1 MKNASNEWTDE
12 DIETILT
19 TLFLLVFVTIFV
31 SFIILKFQGGG
42 SGSNNTSSNRSTR
55 SNTNAIA
62 NNRRRNANTTSEQQQ
77 YLNRLNENDDDDCWY
92 KKYLNPVAHRLVD
105 GILPFRFT
113 SNSVLSRHN
122 NTTTPTTSENSK
134 NSDDEVLT
142 MLASIFL
149 HKQNDSSIIPS
160 RGSNIVLSLDASSLS
175 SSSLPLHNEKL
186 TKMLTILGTTYNLFI
201 IISLSSIAKITAIT
215 NNNNV
220 KNTEEKVSYYR
231 EKLYQMM
238 GRTCA
243 SNNIILPHRIIASTS
258 LTGRVAFVRQL
269 KPDTVIDFDSNMS
282 EQLSRFG
289 FRVVVIGNDFYLS

>member
-113 SNSVLSRHN
+113 SNSGLSRYN
-122 NTTTPTTSENSK
+122 NTTTSSTSDNSK
-134 NSDDEVLT
+134 NRDDEVLT

-160 RGSNIVLSLDASSLS
+160 RGSNIVLSLDASSL
-175 SSSLPLHNEKL
+175 PLHNEKL

-201 IISLSSIAKITAIT
+201 IISLSSIAITPTIT

-238 GRTCA
+238 GSTCA
-243 SNNIILPHRIIASTS
+243 SNTIILPHRIIASTS

-269 KPDTVIDFDSNMS
+269 KPDIVIDFDSDMS

>member
-55 SNTNAIA
+55 SNTNTIA

-113 SNSVLSRHN
+113 SNSGLSRYN
-122 NTTTPTTSENSK
+122 NTTTSSTSDNSK

-160 RGSNIVLSLDASSLS
+160 RGSNIVLSLDASSL
-175 SSSLPLHNEKL
+175 PLHNEKL

-201 IISLSSIAKITAIT
+201 IISLSSIAITPTIT

-238 GRTCA
+238 GSTCA
-243 SNNIILPHRIIASTS
+243 SNTIILPHRIIASTS

-269 KPDTVIDFDSNMS
+269 KPDIVIDFDSDMS

>member
-42 SGSNNTSSNRSTR
+42 SGSNSTSSNRSTR
-55 SNTNAIA
+55 SNTNTIA

-113 SNSVLSRHN
+113 SNSVLSRYN
-122 NTTTPTTSENSK
+122 NTTASAT
-134 NSDDEVLT
+134 SDDEVLT

-160 RGSNIVLSLDASSLS
+160 RGSNIVLSLDASSL
-175 SSSLPLHNEKL
+175 PLQNEKL

-201 IISLSSIAKITAIT
+201 IISLSSIAITPTIT

-238 GRTCA
+238 GSTCA
-243 SNNIILPHRIIASTS
+243 SNTIILPHRIIASTS

-269 KPDTVIDFDSNMS
+269 KPDIVIDFDSDMS

>member
-55 SNTNAIA
+55 SNTNTIA

-113 SNSVLSRHN
+113 SNSGLSRYN
-122 NTTTPTTSENSK
+122 NTTTSSTSDNSK
-134 NSDDEVLT
+134 NRDDEVLT

-160 RGSNIVLSLDASSLS
+160 RGSNIVLSLDASSL
-175 SSSLPLHNEKL
+175 PLHNEKL

-201 IISLSSIAKITAIT
+201 IISLSSIAITPTIT

-238 GRTCA
+238 GSTCA
-243 SNNIILPHRIIASTS
+243 SNTIILPHRIIASTS

-269 KPDTVIDFDSNMS
+269 KPDIVIDFDSDMS